1 MEEMMHTEMKKESF
15 DIELA
20 NQLWNE
26 IKEMKNSTYIPTTKT
41 ELIAMDNFELKCR
54 MQLNETFYNTAIEL
68 LNTEVDMYITF
79 LKDMYKEL
87 SGIKSLNDLLCMTQ
101 FFGEDYEDSRTE
113 FVSCFVEIMWPVLN
127 GKKMKKTRKRIISK

>member
-15 DIELA
+15 DVELA

-26 IKEMKNSTYIPTTKT
+26 IKEMKNSTYIPTTKA

-68 LNTEVDMYITF
+68 LNIEVDMYITF

-87 SGIKSLNDLLCMTQ
+87 
-101 FFGEDYEDSRTE
+101 
-113 FVSCFVEIMWPVLN
+113 
-127 GKKMKKTRKRIISK
+127 